1 VTRSLFIVGGAR
13 SGKSR
18 FAIERFS
25 PDDRVVFVA
34 TAEARDEE
42 MAKRIA
48 RHRAERPSRWSTLEE
63 PIELV
68 SRLRD
73 LDEGCDGVIVDCLT
87 LWVSNLLLR
96 GERDDAILERA
107 DALAGLI
114 RNRRSSITVVS
125 NEVGEGV
132 HPETAAG
139 LRFRDALG
147 RVNQQVAAACETV
160 VLMVAGIPLTVKA
173 PGAGT

>member
-1 VTRSLFIVGGAR
+1 MTRSLFIVGGAR

-25 PDDRVVFVA
+25 PDDRAVFVA

-73 LDEGCDGVIVDCLT
+73 LDEGYDVVIVDCLT

-173 PGAGT
+173 REARA